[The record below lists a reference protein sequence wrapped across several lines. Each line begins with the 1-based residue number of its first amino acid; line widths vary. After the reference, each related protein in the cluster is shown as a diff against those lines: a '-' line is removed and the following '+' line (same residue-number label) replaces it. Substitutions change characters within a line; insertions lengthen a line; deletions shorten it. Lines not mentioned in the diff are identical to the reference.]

1 LLTEAYTHA
10 GVVHSNEVLLMK
22 HFALVLASVAIGL
35 TASVAAQSPPVFTGT
50 WVLNTAKSQN
60 LGMMSALQD
69 TLTISQTPARLAIT
83 DASSFQGQTNTRE
96 LQYDLTGKPTTNDGP
111 MGDKNETVATWRAGT
126 LVSTW
131 TSQGAVA
138 GTKVVRTETRSLSA
152 DGKTMT
158 LQTVRGNNPPVIM
171 VFDRK

>member
-1 LLTEAYTHA
+1 MTRLT
-10 GVVHSNEVLLMK
+10 
-22 HFALVLASVAIGL
+22 LVFASVAL
-35 TASVAAQSPPVFTGT
+35 SLVTTVAAQSPPVFSGT

-60 LGMMSALQD
+60 LGMMAALED
-69 TLTISQTPARLAIT
+69 AVTISQTPTRLVIT
-83 DASSFQGQTNTRE
+83 DTSSFQGQKNTRE

-131 TSQGAVA
+131 TSHGAVA

>member
-1 LLTEAYTHA
+1 
-10 GVVHSNEVLLMK
+10 
-22 HFALVLASVAIGL
+22 
-35 TASVAAQSPPVFTGT
+35 
-50 WVLNTAKSQN
+50 
-60 LGMMSALQD
+60 
-69 TLTISQTPARLAIT
+69 
-83 DASSFQGQTNTRE
+83 
-96 LQYDLTGKPTTNDGP
+96 
-111 MGDKNETVATWRAGT
+111 
-126 LVSTW
+126 VSTW